1 MRKQIFMVCFWLAVL
16 AIAAHVLPISPVD
29 SLVAAGSDSMADRI
43 LYNGKVVTVDSKFS
57 IAEAV
62 AIKDDKIIAVGTNDQ
77 ILALA
82 LDRTE
87 RIDLGGKTVV
97 PGLTESHTHITQA
110 AESEFFGE
118 LYIPTSVEALL
129 GFISQKVDTLKEGEW
144 IYFRNTYP
152 TRLKEY
158 RFPALQELDSVA
170 PKNPVF
176 VDGAYAGQANSYAMK
191 IAKIDGN
198 TPQPA
203 VGEIVKDPATGKPT
217 GLLLRCQPLVT
228 QHYSGMRKLN
238 HEERMEALRK
248 LTKNY
253 NQLGITSVI
262 EGGSTPDGVA
272 AFNELYKRGELTVRM
287 SYTIRPDISKPKEDI
302 VKQVKA
308 FYPLIKTPDDWG
320 KLHCLKAW
328 VDGGILTGA
337 ALMREPYGTTGP
349 LYQKVFGHTDSKFK
363 GVITYDLEAYT
374 KAAEI
379 AYELNLQMTAHC
391 IGDGALDV
399 LFASYKRVN
408 NVNPIKNRRWS
419 AIHGDFT
426 DEAMLKMMA
435 DLGIMNI
442 AQIAWFYKDG
452 DILSKILTER
462 AMKSF
467 YPFKTMER
475 LGVIATGGSDHM
487 VKWDSVESVNPYN
500 PWLSMYAL
508 VTRQTERGGL
518 LMPEERISRE
528 SALKQYTINGA
539 YAMFAENIKGS
550 IEKGKLAD
558 LVVINKDYLTCPA
571 DEIKGIRASLT
582 MVGGKVVHKE
592 F

>member
-1 MRKQIFMVCFWLAVL
+1 MRKRIPMLCLGL
-16 AIAAHVLPISPVD
+16 AILAIGAHGLPISAID
-29 SLVAAGSDSMADRI
+29 SLVAADSDTMADKI
-43 LYNGKVVTVDSKFS
+43 LYNGKVVTGDSKFS

-62 AIKDDKIIAVGTNDQ
+62 AIKDDRIIAVGTNDQ
-77 ILALA
+77 ILTLA
-82 LDRTE
+82 RDRTE

-118 LYIPTSVEALL
+118 IYIPTSIEALL
-129 GFISQKVDTLKEGEW
+129 GFISKKADSLKEGEW

-158 RFPALQELDSVA
+158 RFPTLQELDAVA

-176 VDGAYAGQANSYAMK
+176 VDGAYAGQANSYALK
-191 IAKIDGN
+191 IAQIDGN
-198 TPQPA
+198 TPQPP
-203 VGEIVKDPATGKPT
+203 VGEIVKDPVTGKPT

-228 QHYSGMRKLN
+228 RHYSGMRKLN
-238 HEERMEALRK
+238 QEERKEALRK

-262 EGGSTPDGVA
+262 EGGSTPEGVA
-272 AFNELYKRGELTVRM
+272 AFNELYRQGELSVRM
-287 SYTIRPDISKPKEDI
+287 SYTIRPDISKPKEEI

-308 FYPLIKTPDDWG
+308 FSPLINTPEDWG
-320 KLHCLKAW
+320 KLHFLKAW
-328 VDGGILTGA
+328 VDGGILTGT

-349 LYQKVFGHTDSKFK
+349 LHQKVFGHTDSKFR
-363 GVITYDLEAYT
+363 GVITYDLDTYT

-399 LFASYKRVN
+399 LFESYRRVN
-408 NVNPIKNRRWS
+408 QVNPIKNRRWS

-426 DEAMLKMMA
+426 DEAMLRMMA
-435 DLGIMNI
+435 ELGIINI

-462 AMKSF
+462 TMKSF

-475 LGVIATGGSDHM
+475 LGVMATGGSDHM
-487 VKWDSVESVNPYN
+487 VKWHSVESVNPYN

-508 VTRQTERGGL
+508 VTRQTERGGV
-518 LMPEERISRE
+518 LMPEEKISRE

-539 YAMFAENIKGS
+539 YAIFAENIKGS

-571 DEIKGIRASLT
+571 YEIKGIRALLT
-582 MVGGKVVHKE
+582 MVGGRVVHKE